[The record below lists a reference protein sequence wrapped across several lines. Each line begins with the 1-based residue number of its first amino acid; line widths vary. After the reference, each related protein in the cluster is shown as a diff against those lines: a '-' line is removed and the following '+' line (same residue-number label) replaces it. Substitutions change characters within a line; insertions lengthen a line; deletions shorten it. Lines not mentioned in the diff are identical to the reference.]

1 MKLKVA
7 LLTHDNRGGGA
18 SLAVSRL
25 ARGLTLISSNHR
37 IANTLLVSELE
48 NRDHQISK
56 LKIATTF
63 NNHSLDILIST
74 LLSRVWSRLHN
85 VQSDPRYFYM
95 SGYKN
100 TSGFLHDYDVI
111 NLFWLQKF
119 ASLRDLSDLNKPLV
133 ITLHD
138 MWFSQV
144 DVLTAL
150 NVKSISVVAYPAITL
165 VNHLGEMLLSSIIQE
180 CYLENLPRSSLLLD
194 G

>member
-1 MKLKVA
+1 MLKVA

-18 SLAVSRL
+18 PRCISSCK
-25 ARGLTLISSNHR
+25 GLTLISSNHR
-37 IANTLLVSELE
+37 IANTLLLSELE

-100 TSGFLHDYDVI
+100 TSGFCTIMMSLI
-111 NLFWLQKF
+111 WLQ
-119 ASLRDLSDLNKPLV
+119 N
-133 ITLHD
+133 LHYV
-138 MWFSQV
+138 MF
-144 DVLTAL
+144 LI
-150 NVKSISVVAYPAITL
+150 SISL
-165 VNHLGEMLLSSIIQE
+165 LLLSSRCVVSHRWMFLQ
-180 CYLENLPRSSLLLD
+180 L
-194 G
+194 